1 MEELHEYTLEHKE
14 DIWKVPKEIRILTV
28 NCRLN
33 LHLAKK
39 IIENCRELEFAKFS
53 PHAFEI
59 TNEEAIEYL
68 EDLVFVQI
76 VGKELKYDIDKKT
89 RKKIKEL
96 WDLGDH
102 STEHLSKKFNI
113 SKDAVYHI
121 VHEKAPEHAKEEK
134 HKHGR

>member
-14 DIWKVPKEIRILTV
+14 DVWKLPSETRILTV

-39 IIENCRELEFAKFS
+39 IIENCRELEFVKFS

-59 TNEEAIEYL
+59 TDKETVEYL
-68 EDLVFVQI
+68 EDLIFVQI
-76 VGKELKYDIDKKT
+76 VGKKIKQDIDEKT
-89 RKKIKEL
+89 RKRIRNL
-96 WDLGDH
+96 WNLGDH
-102 STEHLSKKFNI
+102 STEHLSEKFNI
-113 SKDAVYHI
+113 SKDVVYQI